1 MDFCQKKTHTS
12 KSGAPPSIL
21 PLSGQPDPCE
31 PKTRLRP
38 IEGFYGSLM
47 YDGAA
52 QPPYFTIKNTLLA
65 YKVTHGNQL
74 EDSNALQWH
83 DVVLNLPGS
92 KDYNPGMPWV
102 Y

>member
-1 MDFCQKKTHTS
+1 
-12 KSGAPPSIL
+12 
-21 PLSGQPDPCE
+21 
-31 PKTRLRP
+31 
-38 IEGFYGSLM
+38 M

-65 YKVTHGNQL
+65 YEVTHGNQL

>member
-1 MDFCQKKTHTS
+1 MMGLHS
-12 KSGAPPSIL
+12 
-21 PLSGQPDPCE
+21 
-31 PKTRLRP
+31 
-38 IEGFYGSLM
+38 
-47 YDGAA
+47 
-52 QPPYFTIKNTLLA
+52 PPYFTIKNTLLA